1 MNRSDIE
8 FFSILKHFFVS
19 NFAFNVD
26 DIIGRLSAA
35 AIGKNEKIFA
45 ASAMWEAK
53 QLEAHKV
60 FNTKTLTRES
70 ARKSARE
77 SARESARQSD
87 AAETV
92 YRQISRDR
100 FLIFDNF

>member
-77 SARESARQSD
+77 SARQSD

>member
-1 MNRSDIE
+1 M
-8 FFSILKHFFVS
+8 
-19 NFAFNVD
+19 
-26 DIIGRLSAA
+26 SAA

-70 ARKSARE
+70 AR
-77 SARESARQSD
+77 ESARQSD

-100 FLIFDNF
+100 FLIFNNF